1 MKSPL
6 FHRSPG
12 WFPRLTT
19 TAAALLFA
27 LTLQAHPGHG
37 LLDGGAAHL
46 WTSPYHLAAITLTG
60 ICVLAGAQ
68 FIHRRVPRHALRAAG
83 WLMLAAALT
92 LWNLGV

>member
-1 MKSPL
+1 MKLPL

-46 WTSPYHLAAITLTG
+46 WASPYHLAAITLTG

-68 FIHRRVPRHALRAAG
+68 FIHRRVPRHALRTAG